1 LKLLAIETSGAACS
15 AALLL
20 DGALTQRLERA
31 PRRHAELVLQMMD
44 GLLGAAGIGL
54 GELDALAFGRGPGSF
69 TGVRIATAVIQGAAF
84 GAARP
89 VVPVSTLAA
98 LAAGAERRFAAEH
111 MLCALDARMG
121 EVYWGRYR
129 ADAALLTAPCGE
141 ECVAPAE
148 ALVLPSSG
156 EWCALGSAWSA
167 YPALA
172 ERMGERLLRIEPDLE
187 PEAQDVARLA
197 AVEAAAGRTV
207 AAHRALPVYLREH
220 VVEKKRGPP
229 R

>member
-1 LKLLAIETSGAACS
+1 MKLLAIETSGAACS

-20 DGALTQRLERA
+20 DGALTQRLEQA
-31 PRRHAELVLQMMD
+31 PRRHAELVLEMMD
-44 GLLGAAGIGL
+44 GLLRAAGIRL
-54 GELDALAFGRGPGSF
+54 AELDALAFGRGPGSF

-98 LAAGAERRFAAEH
+98 LAAGAKRRFAAER

-129 ADAALLTAPCGE
+129 ADPALLAAPCGE
-141 ECVAPAE
+141 ERVAPAE
-148 ALVLPSSG
+148 ALPLPSG
-156 EWCALGSAWSA
+156 GGWYALGSAWSA
-167 YPALA
+167 YPGLT
-172 ERMGERLLRIEPDLE
+172 ERMGERLLRIEPDLA
-187 PEAQDVARLA
+187 PEAQDIACLA

-220 VVEKKRGPP
+220 VAEKKRGPP